1 MTLYYFDEH
10 IPGAVAKGL
19 YSRGIDV
26 LTLVDAEMLGASD
39 EEHFAFAREEG
50 RTIVTYDDDFLRLA
64 DQTSV
69 LRLADQTSDHPG
81 VVYAPQSR
89 GVGEM
94 VRGLALIADVLSP
107 DEMRGHIE
115 FL

>member
-1 MTLYYFDEH
+1 MVRYYFDEH
-10 IPGAVAKGL
+10 ISGAVAKGL

-50 RTIVTYDDDFLRLA
+50 RTIVTYNDDF
-64 DQTSV
+64 

>member
-1 MTLYYFDEH
+1 LISIHRTASDEH
-10 IPGAVAKGL
+10 ISGAVAKGL

-64 DQTSV
+64 DQTS
-69 LRLADQTSDHPG
+69 DHPG

-94 VRGLALIADVLSP
+94 VRGLALLADVLSP

>member
-1 MTLYYFDEH
+1 MVRYYFDEH
-10 IPGAVAKGL
+10 ISGAVAKGL

-50 RTIVTYDDDFLRLA
+50 RTIVTYDDDFLH
-64 DQTSV
+64 
-69 LRLADQTSDHPG
+69 LADQTSDHSG

>member
-1 MTLYYFDEH
+1 MVRYYFDEH
-10 IPGAVAKGL
+10 YHFDEHISGAVAKGL

-64 DQTSV
+64 DQTS
-69 LRLADQTSDHPG
+69 DHPG

>member
-1 MTLYYFDEH
+1 MSTITFDEH
-10 IPGAVAKGL
+10 ISGAVAQGL

-26 LTLVDAEMLGASD
+26 LTLVDAEMLGAGD

-50 RTIVTYDDDFLRLA
+50 RTIVTYDDDF
-64 DQTSV
+64 

>member
-1 MTLYYFDEH
+1 MVRYYFDEH
-10 IPGAVAKGL
+10 VSGAVAKGL

-64 DQTSV
+64 DQTS
-69 LRLADQTSDHPG
+69 DHPG

-94 VRGLALIADVLSP
+94 VRGLALIVDVLSP

>member
-1 MTLYYFDEH
+1 M
-10 IPGAVAKGL
+10 
-19 YSRGIDV
+19 
-26 LTLVDAEMLGASD
+26 LTLAEILGASD

-50 RTIVTYDDDFLRLA
+50 RTIVMYDDDF
-64 DQTSV
+64 

-94 VRGLALIADVLSP
+94 VRGLALLADVLSP